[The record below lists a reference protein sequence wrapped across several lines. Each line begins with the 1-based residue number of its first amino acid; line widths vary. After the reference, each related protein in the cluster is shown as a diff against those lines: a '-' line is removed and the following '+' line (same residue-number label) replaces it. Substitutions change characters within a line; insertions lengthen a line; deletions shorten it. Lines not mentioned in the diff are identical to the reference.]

1 MWGFDYLTRQQFS
14 LNAAAHRLART
25 PGPTTSPR
33 IVTSAFSVLVRLR
46 QSLPS
51 GSLLHT
57 ESAIT
62 TRLNHQ
68 LPRQDSHL
76 QVYQRTKAAQTPSN
90 PNQFRPYCSRIGC
103 DDQIR
108 MGSTESHPT
117 GFGCGS
123 AALRNSCTVP
133 DGRSVVRLD

>member
-1 MWGFDYLTRQQFS
+1 MRAIVESLPTWRSVCLSTRIGFMWGFEYLTRQQFS

-33 IVTSAFSVLVRLR
+33 IVTTALSVLVRLR

-51 GSLLHT
+51 GSLLHA

-76 QVYQRTKAAQTPSN
+76 LVYQRTKAAQTPSN
-90 PNQFRPYCSRIGC
+90 PDPPWGARRSGGGDGHRFR
-103 DDQIR
+103 
-108 MGSTESHPT
+108 
-117 GFGCGS
+117 
-123 AALRNSCTVP
+123 LRAP
-133 DGRSVVRLD
+133 KA